1 MPLVWAQ
8 TTPMYRTGVVI
19 CVIEEKKH
27 MSMQRHPLPGTTPFA
42 ANTMAPSRGSA
53 LSYEQLAAIFY
64 SRGERD
70 KAMEMYREAA
80 RVSPADVG
88 VQKAFADFMYVALG
102 RPKDALPVYQRVL
115 DLKPGDVE
123 TLQILGNLCA
133 SQQMS
138 GEARTYYNRLLDVE
152 PWNMAARKSLQ
163 SLPSGPS
170 SDSTFKEVVMA
181 AQNSITH
188 GEEDSVNA
196 AIDAIVK
203 MKHDAI
209 VGRKSRQPQLPYS
222 EIQKLASS
230 GQDNK
235 VIEALE
241 QLVANEPA
249 NALAHNDLGV
259 IYARSGNPQKALRHY
274 RRAVELEPDTL
285 IYQKNLADLLFVVEG
300 DAEGALQIYVKV
312 LRTMPK
318 DVETLNA
325 IALVCSSL
333 GRIDDALAFYGMILE
348 IEPWNQAIRR
358 QRDALQGPGVPKA
371 SYDAAQALLRE
382 GKTAEAIRTLEDFV
396 QSVPDHAAAHN
407 DLGVLYCQVGRVD
420 DAQKQHET
428 AVQIDSGNVIFQK
441 NLAEYY
447 SVVRGQNEDALRI
460 FVEVLR
466 KNPRDADTLM
476 SIGKICEMMGRA
488 NDAQEFFKKALE
500 VEPWNQSARDRL
512 QRQ

>member
-1 MPLVWAQ
+1 
-8 TTPMYRTGVVI
+8 
-19 CVIEEKKH
+19 
-27 MSMQRHPLPGTTPFA
+27 MSMQRHPFPGT
-42 ANTMAPSRGSA
+42 APTAVQTGAHKSGSA
-53 LSYEQLAAIFY
+53 ISYEQLAAIYY

-80 RVSPADVG
+80 RVSPGDVG

-102 RPKDALPVYQRVL
+102 RPKEALPLYQRVL

-123 TLQILGNLCA
+123 TLQILGNLCT
-133 SQQMS
+133 SQQMC

-163 SLPSGPS
+163 ALPNKCSNN
-170 SDSTFKEVVMA
+170 STFKEVVMA
-181 AQNSITH
+181 AQKSISH
-188 GEEDSVNA
+188 GEDDSVNA
-196 AIDAIVK
+196 AIDTIVK
-203 MKHDAI
+203 MKQDAMA
-209 VGRKSRQPQLPYS
+209 GRKSSKPRLPYS

-230 GQDNK
+230 GQDDK
-235 VIEALE
+235 AIEALE
-241 QLVANEPA
+241 QLVASEPD

-274 RRAVELEPDTL
+274 RRAVDLDPVTI

-312 LRTMPK
+312 LKSMPK

-333 GRIDDALAFYGMILE
+333 GRIDDAREFYGLILE
-348 IEPWNQAIRR
+348 IEPWNQAIRS
-358 QRDALQGPGVPKA
+358 QRDALQGRGAHQV
-371 SYDAAQALLRE
+371 SYEAAQTLIRE
-382 GKTAEAIRTLEDFV
+382 GKAAEAIRTLEEFV

-428 AVQIDSGNVIFQK
+428 AARLDPGNVVFQK

-460 FVEVLR
+460 LVDVLR

-500 VEPWNQSARDRL
+500 VEPWNQSAREQL